1 MIRGSGSED
10 GLVSESNAGANGPKM
25 TRAVQDRIG
34 RELRA
39 MYEELLKQPLPE
51 NLIAPLR
58 APTQLQA
65 PLERLESAISEM
77 RGSPAGGN
85 APSSSTQP
93 TIPLPSP
100 LPEAK
105 SA

>member
-1 MIRGSGSED
+1 
-10 GLVSESNAGANGPKM
+10 M

-51 NLIAPLR
+51 NLIAPFR

-65 PLERLESAISEM
+65 PLERLHSALSEM
-77 RGSPAGGN
+77 RGGSPASGN
-85 APSSSTQP
+85 APSTSTQP
-93 TIPLPSP
+93 TTPLPGR

>member
-1 MIRGSGSED
+1 MA
-10 GLVSESNAGANGPKM
+10 VSESNAGADGPKM
-25 TRAVQDRIG
+25 SRAVQDRIG

-51 NLIAPLR
+51 NLIASLR
-58 APTQLQA
+58 APTRLQA
-65 PLERLESAISEM
+65 PLERLERAMSET
-77 RGSPAGGN
+77 RGSP
-85 APSSSTQP
+85 PSGTGPSTSTQP
-93 TIPLPSP
+93 TIPLPGP

>member
-1 MIRGSGSED
+1 M
-10 GLVSESNAGANGPKM
+10 SESKAGANAPKI

-34 RELRA
+34 HELRV
-39 MYEELLKQPLPE
+39 MYEEILKQPLPE

-58 APTQLQA
+58 ASNQLQTSA
-65 PLERLESAISEM
+65 DRLQGDDSESRRAS
-77 RGSPAGGN
+77 RSSGN
-85 APSSSTQP
+85 ASSPNMHASTGLSD
-93 TIPLPSP
+93 T

>member
-1 MIRGSGSED
+1 MA
-10 GLVSESNAGANGPKM
+10 VSESNAGADGPKM
-25 TRAVQDRIG
+25 SRAVQDRIG

-51 NLIAPLR
+51 DLIAPLR
-58 APTQLQA
+58 APTELQT
-65 PLERLESAISEM
+65 PVERLESAISGM
-77 RGSPAGGN
+77 RGGPASGN
-85 APSSSTQP
+85 APLTSTQP
-93 TIPLPSP
+93 TTPLTGP

>member
-1 MIRGSGSED
+1 
-10 GLVSESNAGANGPKM
+10 VSESNAGANGPKI

-58 APTQLQA
+58 GPSQVPA
-65 PLERLESAISEM
+65 PLERLEAAMSEM
-77 RGSPAGGN
+77 RGSPASGN
-85 APSSSTQP
+85 EPSPNTQP
-93 TIPLPSP
+93 TTPLPGP

>member
-1 MIRGSGSED
+1 MSRVAEQGGT
-10 GLVSESNAGANGPKM
+10 NRPKM
-25 TRAVQDRIG
+25 ARAVQDRIG

-51 NLIAPLR
+51 DLIAPLR

-65 PLERLESAISEM
+65 PLERLQAVMSDI
-77 RGSPAGGN
+77 RGGSPGPGQ
-85 APSSSTQP
+85 APSPNTQP
-93 TIPLPSP
+93 STPLPGP

>member
-1 MIRGSGSED
+1 
-10 GLVSESNAGANGPKM
+10 M
-25 TRAVQDRIG
+25 TRAVQDRIC

-58 APTQLQA
+58 APAQLQA
-65 PLERLESAISEM
+65 PLEQLQAAISEM
-77 RGSPAGGN
+77 RGGSPASGN
-85 APSSSTQP
+85 AASTSTQP
-93 TIPLPSP
+93 TAPLPGP

>member
-1 MIRGSGSED
+1 M
-10 GLVSESNAGANGPKM
+10 SESNAGTNGPKM

-39 MYEELLKQPLPE
+39 MYEELLNQPLPE

-58 APTQLQA
+58 APTRLLA
-65 PLERLESAISEM
+65 PLERLESAISE
-77 RGSPAGGN
+77 RRSSPPLSR
-85 APSSSTQP
+85 PSTSAQP
-93 TIPLPSP
+93 TTPLPGP

-105 SA
+105 SALP